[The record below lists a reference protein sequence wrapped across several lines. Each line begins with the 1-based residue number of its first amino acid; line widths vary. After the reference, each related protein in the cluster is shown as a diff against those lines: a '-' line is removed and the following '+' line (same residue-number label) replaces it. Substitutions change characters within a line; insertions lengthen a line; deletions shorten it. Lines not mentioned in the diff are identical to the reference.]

1 MRFRILILLMFGCA
15 VLFVVK
21 TLDIINNQ
29 NNMSQL
35 MFVQTLNAQESEN
48 EDGGGDEE
56 GDGEEGGGSD
66 GEEAADKAQ
75 EEEELLINED
85 KRSFQGTELEILKRL
100 GKRRDVLE
108 QWENDLKIKEDVLAI
123 TQNKIDNKIT
133 ELRKL
138 KKEVE
143 NVLQEYEN
151 KENKKTKSLVKIYES
166 MKPAAAA
173 LIFTELDMD
182 TLLKIVDNMKE
193 AKAALVLAKMR
204 PKLAK
209 ELTLRFSQRGRLSED
224 NVQN

>member
-1 MRFRILILLMFGCA
+1 MRFRILILLIFGCA

-35 MFVQTLNAQESEN
+35 MMVQTVNAQEIDVEEDVADSNDADSE
-48 EDGGGDEE
+48 EDKVANSSED
-56 GDGEEGGGSD
+56 
-66 GEEAADKAQ
+66 
-75 EEEELLINED
+75 EELLIEGD

-100 GKRRDVLE
+100 SKRRDVLE

-123 TQNKIDNKIT
+123 TQNKIDGKIT
-133 ELRKL
+133 ELREL

-209 ELTLRFSQRGRLSED
+209 ELTMRFAERGRLSQD